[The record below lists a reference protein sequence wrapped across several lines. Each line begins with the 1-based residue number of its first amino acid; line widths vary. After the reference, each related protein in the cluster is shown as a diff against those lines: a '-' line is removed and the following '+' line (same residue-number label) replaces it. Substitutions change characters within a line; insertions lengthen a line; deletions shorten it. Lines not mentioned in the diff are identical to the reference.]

1 MDTLIRAIDLV
12 LVPNK
17 KGPNKSAMSKK
28 RKVSSDASDVK
39 DKKAKPQE
47 SEEELDARVEEIAKQ
62 AEEIAKLPPD
72 EFQKIINK
80 MVNREKINE
89 EVEWNLIHIL
99 IKAHLEYQKQLLKI
113 EKQSLEINFTV
124 LSDGHIIAHI

>member
-17 KGPNKSAMSKK
+17 KGPNKPAMSKK
-28 RKVSSDASDVK
+28 RKVSSDAPNVK
-39 DKKAKPQE
+39 DKKGKPQE

-99 IKAHLEYQKQLLKI
+99 IKAHLEYQKQYLK
-113 EKQSLEINFTV
+113 INFTV
-124 LSDGHIIAHI
+124 LPDGHIIAHI